1 MDSKRLPDALW
12 LRIFVE
18 LGRYLSTV
26 KESRKDFLG
35 HFEVCLQMA
44 RDMADEA
51 MVRQCQ
57 AEHEKLLKHVAPT
70 PDDDDDVL
78 MPLEQGQESG
88 VVPEDARGLYERGK
102 AMIDQRRCKVVFR

>member
-1 MDSKRLPDALW
+1 MDSKRLPDSLS

-57 AEHEKLLKHVAPT
+57 AEHEKLFRYVAI
-70 PDDDDDVL
+70 PDDDDDDAL
-78 MPLEQGQESG
+78 MPLEQES
-88 VVPEDARGLYERGK
+88 VPEDARGLYERGK